1 MKNKVGRPS
10 KYNKDILG
18 KTWDYIRNYKKYG
31 DVIPI
36 IEGLSV
42 FIGLNKSTVYDWQNK
57 YPEFSDAIEEL
68 LAEQSRCLVKGGL
81 TGDYNPTIAKLLLHA
96 RGYSDKVDSTISG
109 PNGKPIETTWKVEV
123 VSPEDNKKKEE

>member
-1 MKNKVGRPS
+1 MANKVGRPT
-10 KYNKDILG
+10 KYNKEILE
-18 KTWDYIRNYKKYG
+18 KTIDYSKNYKEYG
-31 DVIPI
+31 DIIPI
-36 IEGLSV
+36 IEGLSIV
-42 FIGLNKSTVYDWQNK
+42 IGLNKSTVYDWMNK
-57 YPEFSDAIEEL
+57 HSEFSDAIEDL
-68 LAEQSRCLVKGGL
+68 LAEQARCLMKGGL